1 MLIEGPIRLSYRALT
16 PKARAQRAR
25 VASVRSKVAWSLRT
39 SATSHGAL
47 ALTTHGINSEM
58 MFHKLGL
65 LATFVAL
72 IVVTAFVL
80 ACARWP
86 QLDD

>member
-1 MLIEGPIRLSYRALT
+1 
-16 PKARAQRAR
+16 
-25 VASVRSKVAWSLRT
+25 
-39 SATSHGAL
+39 
-47 ALTTHGINSEM
+47 M